1 MLGEALVG
9 TAEADI
15 TYVKSKADIAY
26 VNATTDILLD
36 YDSKNKEFFGDSG
49 ETVTLSDA
57 TALAVTISIVDAAY
71 ASDLRWGTYSGLLNG
86 APFNVHAILEDS
98 SETIDPPFDD
108 VTITIS

>member
-1 MLGEALVG
+1 MLGNLLAG
-9 TAEADI
+9 NAEAVISRVKPD
-15 TYVKSKADIAY
+15 TTVDYVDPS
-26 VNATTDILLD
+26 VDILLD
-36 YDSKNKEFFGDSG
+36 FDSKNKILYDT
-49 ETVTLSDA
+49 ETISDV

-71 ASDLRWGTYSGLLNG
+71 ASDLRWSTYSGLLNG